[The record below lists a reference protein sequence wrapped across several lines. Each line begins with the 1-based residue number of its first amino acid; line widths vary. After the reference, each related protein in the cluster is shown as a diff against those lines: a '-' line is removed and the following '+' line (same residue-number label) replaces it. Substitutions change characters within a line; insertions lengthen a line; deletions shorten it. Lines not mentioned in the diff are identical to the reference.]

1 MCKSVLSF
9 SIILISCEF
18 TFIDISIMLNN
29 ATVTN
34 NTILVRSDAY
44 KVVFTTLDNPNY
56 LNSDDPFLIQTIEIW
71 MERLRQNTTKI
82 SLEGELQ
89 RNYML
94 HQMKLRIEAIETELK
109 SL

>member
-1 MCKSVLSF
+1 M
-9 SIILISCEF
+9 
-18 TFIDISIMLNN
+18 TFPHRQVSSPSQTPRPSAARGVWPKRCSAWALWH
-29 ATVTN
+29 
-34 NTILVRSDAY
+34 
-44 KVVFTTLDNPNY
+44 NY
-56 LNSDDPFLIQTIEIW
+56 LNSDDPFLIQTIETW